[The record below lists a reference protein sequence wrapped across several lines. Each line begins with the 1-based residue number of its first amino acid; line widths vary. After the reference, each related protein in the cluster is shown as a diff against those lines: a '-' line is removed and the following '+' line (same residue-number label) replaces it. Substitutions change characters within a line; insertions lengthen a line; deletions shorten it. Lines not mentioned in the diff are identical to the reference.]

1 MNDKKAPFSQL
12 PNEDLLGGGLQ
23 ERHMNVTGLGLAFS
37 DLITSQKWFSWIA
50 KKQTIFSS
58 TQNKNSDHPLTPARK
73 KRGGSM
79 RNASHFFSKIVSFNA
94 FER

>member
-12 PNEDLLGGGLQ
+12 PNEDILGGGLH

-37 DLITSQKWFSWIA
+37 DQIISQKWFSWVA

-58 TQNKNSDHPLTPARK
+58 TQNKNSDHPLTPAQPPPQK
-73 KRGGSM
+73 VFYEKC
-79 RNASHFFSKIVSFNA
+79 
-94 FER
+94 